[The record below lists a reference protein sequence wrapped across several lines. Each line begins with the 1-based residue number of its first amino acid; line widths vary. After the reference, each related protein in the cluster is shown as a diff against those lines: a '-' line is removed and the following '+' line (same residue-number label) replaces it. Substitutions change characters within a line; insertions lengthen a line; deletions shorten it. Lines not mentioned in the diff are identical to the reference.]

1 MESQLSFASRDDIW
15 RLQESLNEIATIQG
29 QHTERIMRLEKRRD
43 DDARVKS
50 VWGSTSPYPVGI
62 GGAGPQGKRSLSMYL
77 EGGPILTIPTD
88 STLNPAAEAFRNF
101 DADPLPGLTSS
112 FSLDNDE
119 DRRRGAASRANSVRF
134 DESAN
139 NHYGSTPRQSIELP
153 PRTGSGLGSH
163 PLSERS
169 LSHRSDGRGSSVG
182 LSHRTNS
189 FGIEQSRLLASINNS
204 PRVSGNPPPGF
215 FVLGP
220 CPSIIRCWLT
230 ETFSHD
236 SLLYAAVCTGSCS
249 STVGT
254 SMIQSLGLGDQMIE
268 ENGIRKIKL
277 PVYLTEAKIHQASS
291 RSASPAPQ
299 VPTLTAKFTVTESS
313 VHDKSIQI
321 VLGSDVLRAHNAD
334 ILLSQDKLMIFDE
347 DRNQLAVP
355 LVRPE
360 NDAVYKYLVTSSIDS
375 RVGTNPGFPTLSP
388 SAGGDVRT
396 PGVIGQPARLVAQQV
411 ATSPMTDSP
420 STIASGAQSEI
431 LEFHKPDQDI
441 SGTARSSSDQ
451 PRQTDDAKSA
461 TSSEKSFH
469 TPTPKLN
476 SGVWGSSWRANSTN
490 SSSDPSQASKTAS
503 GYSKAGVQRNMKV
516 LRPSGKSM
524 SNASRTSSS
533 TAVANGVENQP
544 QPHADAARRAS
555 HTSVG
560 EVKLSAPTKSNP
572 VGQASAFPWL
582 NSGQSKRALA
592 NGD

>member
-1 MESQLSFASRDDIW
+1 MESQLPFASRDELW
-15 RLQESLNEIATIQG
+15 RLQESLNEISTAQA
-29 QHTERIMRLEKRRD
+29 QHAERIMRLEKRRD

-50 VWGSTSPYPVGI
+50 VWGPTSPFPVGL
-62 GGAGPQGKRSLSMYL
+62 GGTGPQGEYSLRRFF
-77 EGGPILTIPTD
+77 GAAPILKTSAD

-112 FSLDNDE
+112 FSLDNDD

-153 PRTGSGLGSH
+153 ARTGSGLGSH
-163 PLSERS
+163 PMSERS

-182 LSHRTNS
+182 LPHRTNS
-189 FGIEQSRLLASINNS
+189 FGIESSRLLSSINNS

-230 ETFSHD
+230 ETFSND

-254 SMIQSLGLGDQMIE
+254 SLIHNLGLGDQIIE
-268 ENGIRKIKL
+268 ENGVRKIKL

-299 VPTLTAKFTVTESS
+299 VPTLTAKFIVTESS
-313 VHDKSIQI
+313 AHDKSIQI

-334 ILLSQDKLMIFDE
+334 LLLSQDKLMIFDE

-360 NDAVYKYLVTSSIDS
+360 NDAVYKYLVMSSLDS
-375 RVGTNPGFPTLSP
+375 RAATSPILPTSTTC
-388 SAGGDVRT
+388 ATDDVRAL
-396 PGVIGQPARLVAQQV
+396 GVIGQPARLITQQT
-411 ATSPMTDSP
+411 ALSPMTDSP

-431 LEFHKPDQDI
+431 LEFRKSDHETTE
-441 SGTARSSSDQ
+441 TARSSSDQ
-451 PRQTDDAKSA
+451 ARQNDDAKS
-461 TSSEKSFH
+461 TTGSEKSFH
-469 TPTPKLN
+469 TPTPKSN
-476 SGVWGSSWRANSTN
+476 SGVWGSSWRASSATN
-490 SSSDPSQASKTAS
+490 QADPSATSKTAS
-503 GYSKAGVQRNMKV
+503 SYSRAGVQRNMKV

-524 SNASRTSSS
+524 SNTARSASS
-533 TAVANGVENQP
+533 TGITNGVENQP
-544 QPHADAARRAS
+544 QQPADAARRAS
-555 HTSVG
+555 QTSAT
-560 EVKLSAPTKSNP
+560 EVKISAPTKANP
-572 VGQASAFPWL
+572 IGQASAFGWL
-582 NSGQSKRALA
+582 NSGQPKRALA